1 MSLESS
7 HWYSRDGKPCHTQPT
22 KKGAKHPTRPTNVS
36 DAKKLGLL
44 PSVSAMTKM
53 LSAPGLERHK
63 LAEVAKACY
72 RSPAHPGE
80 DMKTYVNAMI
90 EASTEDLGKAADL
103 GTKIHAYLE
112 KHYNCQEISAKEQ
125 NELVLIGG
133 KETSMYDICEPVI
146 AAVAKLNITIVAS
159 EKVLVNDL
167 HGYAGTT
174 DILFRTD
181 NTVGVLDFKSKRTT
195 PGEKVEPIDV
205 HAMQIAAYIDAHW
218 GITPRLPIEGYNVY
232 ISTTE
237 IGRVEIVRYSQQE
250 LLGAFEDFKCLCHLW
265 RSRNQYDPRVMP

>member
-1 MSLESS
+1 MSTESG

-22 KKGAKHPTRPTNVS
+22 KKGAKHPTRPTTVA
-36 DAKKLGLL
+36 DARKLGLL

-80 DMKTYVNAMI
+80 DMDTYVNAMI

-112 KHYNCQEISAKEQ
+112 KHYTEKLTSEDMAESVEINNTEY
-125 NELVLIGG
+125 LMFG
-133 KETSMYDICEPVI
+133 ICDPVI
-146 AAVAKLNITIVAS
+146 EAVEKLNITIVAS

-181 NTVGVLDFKSKRTT
+181 NTVGVLDFKSKKTK
-195 PGEKVEPIDV
+195 PGVKVEPIDV

-218 GITPRLPIEGYNVY
+218 GIYTAGPTEGYNVY

-237 IGRVEIVRYSQQE
+237 IGRVEIVRYSHAE
-250 LLGAFEDFKCLCHLW
+250 LLAAFEDFKCLCHLW

>member
-1 MSLESS
+1 MSSESQ
-7 HWYSRDGKPCHTQPT
+7 HWYHRDGTACHSQPT
-22 KKGAKHPTRPTNVS
+22 KKGAKNPTRPTNLS

-112 KHYNCQEISAKEQ
+112 KYYTDIVSPQDQCEKLE
-125 NELVLIGG
+125 IGG
-133 KETSMYDICEPVI
+133 GIYAITDICDPVI
-146 AAVAKLNITIVAS
+146 QKVADIGITVIAS

-181 NTVGVLDFKSKRTT
+181 SSVGVLDFKSKRTT

-205 HAMQIAAYIDAHW
+205 HSMQIAAYIDAYW
-218 GITPRLPIEGYNVY
+218 GITPHLPIEGYNVY

-237 IGRVEIVRYSQQE
+237 IGRGEIVRYSQQE
-250 LLGAFEDFKCLCHLW
+250 LLAAFEDFKCLCHLW